1 MLKYKVAYIFLH
13 TSSSSIMYLTPKIWK
28 TGLGCTQRFVIVKVK
43 IELKDIICFILKG
56 GNNHKFFKN
65 CLNCGLIFCQ
75 QNLKLTNC
83 TFCTF
88 PFDDTETETKTK
100 TETAVQISKSKDSSL
115 NLKSAL
121 NLRNLLLEAD
131 LNSNDGKTKT
141 MVKEEFSEFIQTN
154 FCSNSEINARQ
165 KEIENFKVKLAK
177 EKVEKSSFDLS
188 KMLGFQ

>member
-1 MLKYKVAYIFLH
+1 LFY
-13 TSSSSIMYLTPKIWK
+13 
-28 TGLGCTQRFVIVKVK
+28 C
-43 IELKDIICFILKG
+43 KG
-56 GNNHKFFKN
+56 RNNHKFFKN

-88 PFDDTETETKTK
+88 PFDDTETKTETKT
-100 TETAVQISKSKDSSL
+100 DSS
-115 NLKSAL
+115 LKSAL

>member
-1 MLKYKVAYIFLH
+1 LFYF
-13 TSSSSIMYLTPKIWK
+13 
-28 TGLGCTQRFVIVKVK
+28 
-43 IELKDIICFILKG
+43 KG

-88 PFDDTETETKTK
+88 PFDDTETKT
-100 TETAVQISKSKDSSL
+100 AQISKSKDSS
-115 NLKSAL
+115 LKSAL

>member
-1 MLKYKVAYIFLH
+1 MFY
-13 TSSSSIMYLTPKIWK
+13 
-28 TGLGCTQRFVIVKVK
+28 C
-43 IELKDIICFILKG
+43 KG
-56 GNNHKFFKN
+56 RNNHKFFKN

-83 TFCTF
+83 TFCTL
-88 PFDDTETETKTK
+88 PFDDTETKTETKT
-100 TETAVQISKSKDSSL
+100 DSS
-115 NLKSAL
+115 LKSAL